1 MEKSLIIIL
10 TFSFLISACGKK
22 NDSGSK
28 SQGIIEKSST
38 SNRIIDPNDFDGD
51 MIENSQ
57 DTQPYIAQIPKAE
70 DVLQFK
76 SKDQILHLQQRTD
89 LKVIKDILLKDFY
102 GGDIKHTPQ
111 LYHSL
116 KMKSLVDQP
125 NLQLIANKKQ
135 GFSSVEFTLSNDES
149 SLFNYKLIDSNLEL
163 THIPA
168 QFYQK
173 SPLLISINN
182 YELLQGG
189 KLTSYKEL
197 LKNIMKSSYRL
208 TIIHD
213 GKVKT
218 FLISSELSIEE
229 GLEKVGLSQVIYDY
243 NTALKYKSIY
253 KSELIPN
260 QASLWKL
267 LNVKD
272 QSLTQYI
279 SPGKQ
284 ISIVKFTKVEL
295 SKNLTVKKDF
305 RLSRKKLQFEI
316 PLNSILG
323 FKFNFKV
330 WRLELKERKVLKKFC
345 LKMRKIKRCTYY
357 EHSVHQS
364 RFEIKPQD
372 FDLHFKIFLDNIEIP
387 FQELKNYKIS
397 KYDLKKIVF
406 QMINSPQRK
415 LKSGFTAGKNIK
427 NGEKVNIKYKKT
439 LKIVH
444 KVVKDDPILEMY
456 LNGTKLEFKR

>member
-76 SKDQILHLQQRTD
+76 SKDQIVHLHQRTN
-89 LKVIKDILLKDFY
+89 LKVIKNILIKDFHV
-102 GGDIKHTPQ
+102 GDIKHTPQ
-111 LYHSL
+111 LYHSF
-116 KMKSLVDQP
+116 KMKKLVGQT

-135 GFSSVEFTLSNDES
+135 GFSSVEFTLSNDKS

-163 THIPA
+163 PHIPS
-168 QFYQK
+168 QFYDK

-218 FLISSELSIEE
+218 FLISSELSIED

-253 KSELIPN
+253 ESELIPN

-272 QSLTQYI
+272 QGLTQYI

-284 ISIVKFTKVEL
+284 ISIVKFTKEQL
-295 SKNLTVKKDF
+295 SKKVHFERKFSLSMDKLKSTYPIKGAVKFDF
-305 RLSRKKLQFEI
+305 NIFVTRY
-316 PLNSILG
+316 
-323 FKFNFKV
+323 
-330 WRLELKERKVLKKFC
+330 ELKQKSIKNNCMNGWEPCDYYKNTVH
-345 LKMRKIKRCTYY
+345 KINKRLTPKEISSTVQFFVNNQRLTYD
-357 EHSVHQS
+357 Q
-364 RFEIKPQD
+364 F
-372 FDLHFKIFLDNIEIP
+372 
-387 FQELKNYKIS
+387 KNYKFKNSAEHSIS
-397 KYDLKKIVF
+397 FKIIKKPITSLKV
-406 QMINSPQRK
+406 
-415 LKSGFTAGKNIK
+415 GYTAGKHCRNGKKILSFQEDRKLWLNHKLKK
-427 NGEKVNIKYKKT
+427 NPPT
-439 LKIVH
+439 FQIV
-444 KVVKDDPILEMY
+444 I
-456 LNGTKLEFKR
+456 NGTKLEFKR

>member
-22 NDSGSK
+22 NDSGKK
-28 SQGIIEKSST
+28 SRGIVEKLDSPKGKAD
-38 SNRIIDPNDFDGD
+38 NNDFDGD

-116 KMKSLVDQP
+116 KMKKLVDQP
-125 NLQLIANKKQ
+125 NLQLIANKKL
-135 GFSSVEFTLSNDES
+135 GFSSVDFTLSNDES

-168 QFYQK
+168 QFYEK

-182 YELLQGG
+182 YQLLQGG
-189 KLTSYKEL
+189 NLTSYKEL
-197 LKNIMKSSYRL
+197 LKSIMKSSYRL
-208 TIIHD
+208 TIIQD

-272 QSLTQYI
+272 QGLTQYI

-284 ISIVKFTKVEL
+284 ISIVKFTKEQL
-295 SKNLTVKKDF
+295 SKKIHFERKFSLSMDKLKGTYPIKGAVKFD
-305 RLSRKKLQFEI
+305 
-316 PLNSILG
+316 LNI
-323 FKFNFKV
+323 FV
-330 WRLELKERKVLKKFC
+330 TRYELKQKY
-345 LKMRKIKRCTYY
+345 IKNNCMNGWEPCEYYKNTVHKTNKRLPPNEISSTVQFFVNNQRLTYD
-357 EHSVHQS
+357 Q
-364 RFEIKPQD
+364 F
-372 FDLHFKIFLDNIEIP
+372 
-387 FQELKNYKIS
+387 KNYKFKNSAEHLIS
-397 KYDLKKIVF
+397 LKIIKKPIT
-406 QMINSPQRK
+406 S
-415 LKSGFTAGKNIK
+415 LKVGYTAGKHCRNGKKILSFQENRNLWLNHKLKKNPPTFQIVIK
-427 NGEKVNIKYKKT
+427 
-439 LKIVH
+439 
-444 KVVKDDPILEMY
+444 
-456 LNGTKLEFKR
+456 GTKLEFKR